1 MILSTWTRSWKE
13 FGESSA
19 KHPNSWSIACTVLDK
34 AVRFNL
40 WTSFVQ
46 LNNSREKAILNTK
59 DSSVSVGVQ
68 NGTTGQLYCEGD
80 EEWEFAGFQMTTKNY
95 KNGSLAVLDLLNGN
109 LDYVVIDAAPAK
121 FITESINAM
130 Q

>member
-59 DSSVSVGVQ
+59 EMLKGDVTSTWAD
-68 NGTTGQLYCEGD
+68 TTGLKIDYNYCPKISIEEEVNHFVILYRN
-80 EEWEFAGFQMTTKNY
+80 FY
-95 KNGSLAVLDLLNGN
+95 KV
-109 LDYVVIDAAPAK
+109 
-121 FITESINAM
+121 
-130 Q
+130 